1 MLESLD
7 SILKQAHK
15 EHFAIPHFN
24 INNCEWAKYIL
35 EECNKLEIPVIIGV
49 SESAVKYIG
58 GYNTVSMLV
67 KGLINDLNIKIPVC
81 LHLDHGTSFESC
93 KKAIE
98 AGFKSVMI
106 DKSQL
111 PLNENI
117 VITKQVVDY
126 AHQKGVS
133 VEAEIGYI
141 GASKINKNIQ
151 YTNLEEALKFYQ
163 ATNIDAL
170 APSIGNAHGIYN
182 KKPNLNFDL
191 IEKLSQN
198 ITVPI
203 VLHGATGIPKEQI
216 KKAINCGI
224 AKININTDLQLEWS
238 KAVRKYLKFNKK
250 AYDPRRII
258 SSGEVKMKQRIK
270 EIVTLCQN
278 KI

>member
-1 MLESLD
+1 MLANLYN
-7 SILKQAHK
+7 ILKQAQE

-35 EECNKLEIPVIIGV
+35 EECNELKMPVIIGV
-49 SESAVKYIG
+49 SESAVNYIG

-93 KKAIE
+93 QKAIE

-117 VITKQVVDY
+117 AITKQVVDY

-141 GASKINKNIQ
+141 GDTKNNKNIK
-151 YTNLEEALKFYQ
+151 YTDLEEAFKFYQ
-163 ATNIDAL
+163 DTNIDAL
-170 APSIGNAHGIYN
+170 APAIGNAHGIYN

-198 ITVPI
+198 IKVPL

-224 AKININTDLQLEWS
+224 AKINVNTDLQLEWS
-238 KAVRKYLKFNKK
+238 KAVRKYLKVNKK
-250 AYDPRRII
+250 SYDPRKII
-258 SSGEVKMKQRIK
+258 SSGEEKMKFRIK